1 MKKPSRKSRR
11 KPPDIRIGTS
21 GWSYVHWRKVFY
33 PEDLP
38 APSWFGYY
46 SRYFDTVEVKNTF
59 RDLPDETTFAKWHAD
74 APPQFVFSVKASRH
88 ITHVKKLKN
97 VDAALSLFLERVSGL
112 KRQLG
117 PLLFQLPP
125 DLKYDAARLE
135 DFLDLL
141 PSRKRYVIEVRHRSW
156 LNDGMADLLSRR
168 KVAFCIHDHF
178 EEKSPAYITANFSY
192 FRFHGHSKKY
202 GDSYPKRVLTS
213 YAETMAKLLDSGKDV
228 FAYFN
233 NDASGRA
240 LKNAV
245 SLRKILA
252 SIMAA

>member
-11 KPPDIRIGTS
+11 KPPDIRIGTC

-33 PEDLP
+33 PEGLP
-38 APSWFGYY
+38 APGWLGYY
-46 SRYFDTVEVKNTF
+46 TRYFDTVEMKNTF
-59 RDLPDETTFAKWHAD
+59 NDLPDEATFAKWHAD
-74 APPQFVFSVKASRH
+74 APPQFVFSVKASKR
-88 ITHVKKLKN
+88 ITHIKRLKN
-97 VDAALSLFLERVSGL
+97 VDAALSLFLERASGL
-112 KRQLG
+112 KRRLG

-135 DFLDLL
+135 DFLSLL
-141 PSRKRYVIEVRHRSW
+141 PPRKRYVIEVRHQSW
-156 LNDGMADLLSRR
+156 LNDKMADMLKRR

-178 EEKSPAYITANFSY
+178 EEKCPVYVTSNFSY
-192 FRFHGHSKKY
+192 FRFHGHSSKH

-213 YAETMAKLLDSGKDV
+213 YAETMAKILDSGRDV

-233 NDASGRA
+233 NDTSGYA

-245 SLRKILA
+245 NLRRILA
-252 SIMAA
+252 SIMAG